1 MSSSRA
7 GAVLT
12 GTISVSNAIGT
23 YTCSEPRAA
32 LLVLTLAC
40 PLRKTA
46 DAYYGKNTKMY
57 AARQAPNSPV
67 DLSTRRS
74 RLFFRLAARRLSTA

>member
-1 MSSSRA
+1 MSITQVA
-7 GAVLT
+7 HPCLGVALA

-23 YTCSEPRAA
+23 HTCSEPRAA

-46 DAYYGKNTKMY
+46 DAYYGQNT
-57 AARQAPNSPV
+57 
-67 DLSTRRS
+67 
-74 RLFFRLAARRLSTA
+74 